1 LQGFQ
6 GANRPLSGVLGCPPI
21 TLLLLL
27 PQVAKMFVLA
37 PHGQNMYLS
46 HLSLSDFRNY
56 KHLALSLG
64 PGLFLFYGENAQGKT
79 NLLEA
84 VAMLAT
90 SNSFHATSDREVVNW
105 DAADHLTRIDGS
117 VKRRDG
123 EMKIEIVIID
133 PTPFET
139 PTATTQAIEFPANV
153 QRKRIRIN
161 GVPKKGVDLIGQ
173 VTVVLFSPI
182 DLRLV
187 DGSPEE
193 RRRFL
198 DRGLCQMQPRYCQ
211 ALMKYRK
218 IVTQRSALLKRV
230 RENQEDPRMLDYLDD
245 QLTTWANLIIF
256 ERQRMVASLNEQ
268 VDTLQSTI
276 SGGRE
281 HLQIVYRPSFR
292 VNSAWDQVEALQH
305 YREQLR
311 EVRRKEIY
319 QGVCTLGPHRDDLEF
334 LVNSVNML
342 TYGSRGQQRTV
353 ALSAKLAELA
363 YIRAGTGEEPILL
376 LDDVF
381 SELDS
386 SRREYLLQQILQH
399 DQVLITATDFT
410 SFPPEIL
417 AQAHKYQVKNGEILE

>member
-1 LQGFQ
+1 
-6 GANRPLSGVLGCPPI
+6 
-21 TLLLLL
+21 
-27 PQVAKMFVLA
+27 
-37 PHGQNMYLS
+37 MYLS

-56 KHLALSLG
+56 KHLDLSLG

-90 SNSFHATSDREVVNW
+90 SNSFHATTDREIVNW
-105 DAADHLTRIDGS
+105 DALDHIARIDGS
-117 VKRRDG
+117 VKRRDD
-123 EMKIEIVIID
+123 EVKIEIVIID
-133 PTPFET
+133 PIPFEMQNSGSL
-139 PTATTQAIEFPANV
+139 PIEFPANA
-153 QRKRIRIN
+153 QRKRIKIN
-161 GVPKKGVDLIGQ
+161 SVPKKGIDLIGQ
-173 VTVVLFSPI
+173 VTVVLFAPT

-218 IVTQRSALLKRV
+218 IVTQRSALLKRI

-256 ERQRMVASLNEQ
+256 ERQRMVSSLNEQ
-268 VDTLQSTI
+268 VDNLQAII

-281 HLQIVYRPSFR
+281 HLQIIYRPSFR
-292 VNSAWDQVEALQH
+292 VDPAWDTTEAFQH

-334 LVNSVNML
+334 LVNGVNML

-353 ALSAKLAELA
+353 ALSTKLAELA
-363 YIRAGTGEEPILL
+363 YMRAGTGEEPILL

-386 SRREYLLQQILQH
+386 LRRTSRNCSR
-399 DQVLITATDFT
+399 
-410 SFPPEIL
+410 
-417 AQAHKYQVKNGEILE
+417 